1 MLRDFQ
7 DVSLEGVGE
16 MAEEGAAQDTLK
28 DNEFRVSELDPGQ
41 ITRVDVNGKP
51 VAVYNVEGELFATQD
66 DCTHAEGP
74 LSEGDLDGKI
84 ITCPWHSSCFDV
96 TNGAV
101 ECGPAHIPLVYRVI
115 VDGEI
120 ARVEPK

>member
-1 MLRDFQ
+1 MYPVELREGELYLTIPTMLRDFQ

-16 MAEEGAAQDTLK
+16 MAEEAAAQDTLK

-84 ITCPWHSSCFDV
+84 ITCPV
-96 TNGAV
+96 
-101 ECGPAHIPLVYRVI
+101 LM
-115 VDGEI
+115 
-120 ARVEPK
+120 